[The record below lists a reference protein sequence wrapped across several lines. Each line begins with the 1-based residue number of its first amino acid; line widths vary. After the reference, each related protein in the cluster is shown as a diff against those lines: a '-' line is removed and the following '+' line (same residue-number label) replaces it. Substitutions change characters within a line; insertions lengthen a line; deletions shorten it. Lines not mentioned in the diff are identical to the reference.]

1 MRMLAIVAAIGF
13 AWLLASI
20 VCGIVIGHWI
30 AFGNSTKETEMQIT
44 MPHRETGAR
53 NGGGVT
59 MSNRK
64 SFTGPLRT
72 YLAAPDIT
80 A

>member
-1 MRMLAIVAAIGF
+1 MHMLAIVAAICF

-44 MPHRETGAR
+44 MPRRETGAR
-53 NGGGVT
+53 NSGGVT